1 MLYNDSISYNQNGL
15 NYHGDLIVNIQGISN
30 PIIIGNINV
39 VQVSEEDYSNSTTIA
54 VMSIDYTSSGIMTIQ
69 VDSSQEAIVYQAI
82 QLAQESGEILLQ
94 IGSQNSAEI
103 SQTESIIGGSGEI
116 AVEVI

>member
-15 NYHGDLIVNIQGISN
+15 NYYGDLIINIEGISN
-30 PIIIGNINV
+30 PIQIGNIYV
-39 VQVSEEDYSNSTTIA
+39 ISLSVEDYSNSSVIA

-82 QLAQESGEILLQ
+82 QSAQESGEILLQ
-94 IGSQNSAEI
+94 INNQQSAEV
-103 SQTESIIGGSGEI
+103 SQLESRIDNFGEI